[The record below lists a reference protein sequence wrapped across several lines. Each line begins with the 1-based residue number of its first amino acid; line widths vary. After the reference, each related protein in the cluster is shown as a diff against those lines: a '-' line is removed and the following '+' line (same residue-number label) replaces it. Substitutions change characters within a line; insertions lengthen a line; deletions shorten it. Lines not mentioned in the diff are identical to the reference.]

1 MTNTTQNPIACTSR
15 VHTNGTLYSL
25 EGELEK
31 LDRELGHDYVPM
43 DVFID
48 PQTVKEHFKESSVR
62 ARLRRAR

>member
-15 VHTNGTLYSL
+15 VHTNGALYPL

-48 PQTVKEHFKESSVR
+48 PQTMKEHFKESSVR
-62 ARLRRAR
+62 ARLRKAR